1 MNSNMKHK
9 FTKMEYTATHPLD
22 RGDKDPSPLWLDTDT
37 QAMVMWGGKK
47 ADIPEIGDKV
57 ALSTPIKYIG
67 TVVDY
72 HVSYGWVG
80 IKVQPDDVF
89 VHALSKSGYGNLKE
103 DHAKNPKDM
112 LVWNYGNDLIV
123 KA

>member
-1 MNSNMKHK
+1 MKPK

-22 RGDKDPSPLWLDTDT
+22 MKDKDPSPLWLDTDT
-37 QAMVMWGGKK
+37 HTMVMWGGKK
-47 ADIPEIGDKV
+47 SDIPEIGDTV
-57 ALSTPIKYIG
+57 ALHTPIKYTG
-67 TVVDY
+67 KVVGY
-72 HVSYGWVG
+72 HVSYGWIG